1 MAGRPVVAAAPPSRA
16 SLLALAVLGGATA
29 AWSLALVLGPA
40 SAAVR
45 TVCGADDG
53 GCSALWQTPFAL
65 AVLRISGLSVAAWG
79 VVWGLAALALA
90 VLVLVRVGRG
100 QPSAAAVTAL
110 RCLSA
115 AGLLAVFVLAA
126 VSLSERTFCAAC
138 AVAYVLAGLHA
149 AVAVFAWRSRGLPET
164 AHGAMMAAVFV
175 LAGYIVMVFVPA
187 AAPPTAVVA
196 SIPQTPAPAAGPA
209 DATLSAF
216 VAELAPPVRQAL
228 SDVLGRMR
236 RGPSLVLPA
245 PRTLRGSADARVRFT
260 EFTDVRCSHCAELH
274 GVWDELERAAPP
286 GSFSLESRF
295 YPLDAACN
303 TQIRARGATDPVRC
317 LAPRVQ
323 ICLEGRPGARTLAG
337 ALFAEQRTLTPERV
351 WALASAHAPRAELE
365 ACVNSGTTSTRLAE
379 DVALAARYN
388 PEGTPIVL
396 VNGRLGSALPPFLY
410 AIVLAGGSPDHP
422 AFASLPPPNLDAHI
436 H

>member
-1 MAGRPVVAAAPPSRA
+1 V
-16 SLLALAVLGGATA
+16 
-29 AWSLALVLGPA
+29 
-40 SAAVR
+40 
-45 TVCGADDG
+45 
-53 GCSALWQTPFAL
+53 
-65 AVLRISGLSVAAWG
+65 AVLRASGLSVAAWG

-90 VLVLVRVGRG
+90 VLVLVRVARR

-115 AGLLAVFVLAA
+115 AGLLAVFVFAA

-164 AHGAMMAAVFV
+164 AHGAMTAGVFI

-187 AAPPTAVVA
+187 AAPPAPVVA
-196 SIPQTPAPAAGPA
+196 SIPQGPAPAAGPA

-216 VAELAPPVRQAL
+216 VGELSPPVRQAL

-236 RGPSLVLPA
+236 RGPSLVPPP
-245 PRTLRGSADARVRFT
+245 PRTLRGPADAPVRLT

-274 GVWDELERAAPP
+274 GVWDELERAVPP

-303 TQIRARGATDPVRC
+303 TQIRAGATADPVRC

-323 ICLEGRPGARTLAG
+323 ICLEDRPGARALAG
-337 ALFAEQRTLTPERV
+337 ALFAEQQTLTPERV

-365 ACVNSGTTSTRLAE
+365 ACVNSDTTSTRLAE
-379 DVALAARYN
+379 DVALAARYD

-422 AFASLPPPNLDAHI
+422 AFAGLPPPNPDAHI

>member
-1 MAGRPVVAAAPPSRA
+1 
-16 SLLALAVLGGATA
+16 
-29 AWSLALVLGPA
+29 
-40 SAAVR
+40 
-45 TVCGADDG
+45 
-53 GCSALWQTPFAL
+53 
-65 AVLRISGLSVAAWG
+65 
-79 VVWGLAALALA
+79 
-90 VLVLVRVGRG
+90 
-100 QPSAAAVTAL
+100 L

-138 AVAYVLAGLHA
+138 ALAYVLVGAHA
-149 AVAVFAWRSRGLPET
+149 ALAVFAWRSRGLPET
-164 AHGAMMAAVFV
+164 THGAMMAGVFI
-175 LAGYIVMVFVPA
+175 LGAYIVMVFVPA
-187 AAPPTAVVA
+187 AAPPAPPSA
-196 SIPQTPAPAAGPA
+196 SIPQAPAPAPGST

-216 VAELAPPVRQAL
+216 VAALAPPVRQAL

-236 RGPSLVLPA
+236 RGPALALPP
-245 PRTLRGSADARVRFT
+245 PRALRGPENAPVRLT

-274 GVWDELERAAPP
+274 RVWDELERAVPA

-303 TQIRARGATDPVRC
+303 PLIRARAAADPVRC

-323 ICLEGRPGARTLAG
+323 ICLEDRPEARALAG
-337 ALFAEQRTLTPERV
+337 ALFAEQRTLTTDRV
-351 WALASAHAPRAELE
+351 YALAAAHAPRATLD
-365 ACVNSGTTSTRLAE
+365 ACVASEKTATTLAA
-379 DVALAARYN
+379 DVALAARYE
-388 PEGTPIVL
+388 PDGTPIVL

-422 AFASLPPPNLDAHI
+422 AFASLPPPNPEAHI